1 MTASERAQQFAQD
14 NNLQRL
20 LIDEVQK
27 SGFVTSAGYKAVLQ
41 RQKFLYTDVVADEGT
56 TSSTASVAVVPPAR
70 PSLVA
75 MMSSH
80 RISINNDDSGTC
92 NKPTRRRRPRSISES
107 AANFGSMIASGLTA
121 STMSSSLT
129 ASLSSVCIDEF
140 DDYILPPNESSKV
153 ASCNDN
159 LAPRRRSDYS
169 IEQEDMARTQQ
180 DETREKKQSRR
191 PHLKKLNSVK
201 FDPPQDNTQDIC
213 KDDTAIADH
222 DTKSINN
229 YGMLVKQSMESK
241 TQGQTKQKEDAEVN
255 EEIEFDP
262 QAFLNSLC
270 TPDTKKCIVT
280 DISLLKKYKSE
291 EWLPW
296 PSIASKRHRLH
307 RQLSANSE
315 DNSSSSTNSSQSS
328 AGGNDGGWLA
338 WPTDERVNDNDTSS
352 TTSSKSS
359 LKWARA
365 A

>member
-1 MTASERAQQFAQD
+1 MNRDHQEHYTYIITTQDIMTASERAQQFAQD

-41 RQKFLYTDVVADEGT
+41 RQKFLYTDVVADEE
-56 TSSTASVAVVPPAR
+56 TSSASAVPAGR

-107 AANFGSMIASGLTA
+107 AANFGSMIASNLTA

-129 ASLSSVCIDEF
+129 ASFIDEF

-180 DETREKKQSRR
+180 DETTREKKQSRR

-213 KDDTAIADH
+213 KDDTAIAD

-229 YGMLVKQSMESK
+229 YGMPVKQSMESK

-270 TPDTKKCIVT
+270 TPDTEKCIVT

-307 RQLSANSE
+307 RQSSANSE

-328 AGGNDGGWLA
+328 ADGNDGGWLA
-338 WPTDERVNDNDTSS
+338 
-352 TTSSKSS
+352 
-359 LKWARA
+359 
-365 A
+365 

>member
-41 RQKFLYTDVVADEGT
+41 RQKFLYTDVVADEET
-56 TSSTASVAVVPPAR
+56 TSSTESFAVVPQAGR

-129 ASLSSVCIDEF
+129 ASFIDEF

-213 KDDTAIADH
+213 KDDTAIAD

-229 YGMLVKQSMESK
+229 YGMPVKQSMESK

-255 EEIEFDP
+255 GEIEFDP

-270 TPDTKKCIVT
+270 TPDTEKCIVT

-296 PSIASKRHRLH
+296 PSIASKRHR
-307 RQLSANSE
+307 QSSANSD
-315 DNSSSSTNSSQSS
+315 DNSSTNSSQSS

-338 WPTDERVNDNDTSS
+338 WPTDEQVNDNDTSS

-359 LKWARA
+359 FKWARA